1 MSALGDGSYSAL
13 CERRLVFELSN
24 HSNPSQA
31 TRNLIHRIS
40 QTSIRSTH
48 TELIRIS
55 YNTICHSINTNYI
68 LSPTEL
74 IRISY
79 YLILNTN

>member
-24 HSNPSQA
+24 HSNPSEV

-40 QTSIRSTH
+40 QTSIRSNYIQ
-48 TELIRIS
+48 LIRI
-55 YNTICHSINTNYI
+55 NFHLIHNTN
-68 LSPTEL
+68 
-74 IRISY
+74 
-79 YLILNTN
+79 